1 MRLVEINAAS
11 PAAGDELAAE
21 LEQGNILFL
30 PSSSLAPTFG
40 EAHILSDINRLDTSV
55 HKNIA
60 YKPAQDKLTGL
71 KGVSSTVRRDVHRV
85 LHGHSNKVI
94 EFLRKLI
101 PRYAEGWHIDYAS
114 FRPQEEEGRDL
125 PWKKR
130 NDLLHVDAFPT
141 RPTRGDLI
149 LRVFTNVNPKKARV
163 WLTSEPFAWIAQ
175 RYGKDAGLDRYA
187 QAARSSGA
195 RALRKLAGALGNVGL
210 PFRNRTPYD
219 SFMLHFHDYLKSRV
233 DYQQSCPKYTFEF
246 PPQSTWLSFTD
257 IVPHAVLSGQFAL
270 EQTFLISRA
279 SLACP
284 EAAPAAILE
293 RLAGVSLTEG

>member
-1 MRLVEINAAS
+1 MRLVEINPAAP
-11 PAAGDELAAE
+11 PAAGELAAE
-21 LEQGNILFL
+21 LEQGNIVFL
-30 PSSSLAPTFG
+30 PSSPLAPTYG
-40 EAHILSDINRLDTSV
+40 EAQILSDINRLDTSV

-71 KGVSSTVRRDVHRV
+71 KGVSSTVHHDVHRV
-85 LHGHSNKVI
+85 LRGHSNKVI
-94 EFLRKLI
+94 EFLRGII
-101 PRYAEGWHIDYAS
+101 PQYTEGWRIDYAS

-149 LRVFTNVNPKKARV
+149 LRVFTNVNAKKARV

-175 RYGKDAGLDRYA
+175 RYSKDAGLEKYA
-187 QAARSSGA
+187 KAAKSSGA
-195 RALRKLAGALGNVGL
+195 QTLRKVAGALGRMGL
-210 PFRNRTPYD
+210 PFRDRTPYD
-219 SFMLHFHDYLKSRV
+219 SFMLHFHDYLKSRA
-233 DYQQSCPKYTFEF
+233 DYQQSCPKYRFDF
-246 PPQSTWLSFTD
+246 PPQSTWLTFTD
-257 IVPHAVLSGQFAL
+257 IVPHAVLAGQFAL

-279 SLACP
+279 SLAMP

-293 RLAGVSLTEG
+293 RIAGVSLTDA